1 MKAKIIVLFLMLV
14 SIAVQSQITGL
25 AFRDYNADGIQQGG
39 EPGRGNI
46 LVKFFSNAPL
56 PSKDALL
63 GSTTTAGDGSY
74 SFNPPSY
81 PVRIEFEIPNG
92 FCNLGPN
99 QDFSAPNGNTYG
111 TAVQFATGPSVK
123 NFIISYPADYSI
135 TADPQVFTTCFV
147 NGDPLIPGS
156 SADAESFVG
165 MNYLDTGDG
174 SNSGVPGAA
183 GPPHD
188 IVGLNSQVGPVWG
201 VGVSRQARQ
210 VFTAAIL
217 KRHAGLGPLGG
228 GGIYKIPVDAPL
240 PGNNWNT
247 TANYSWLDFDTDLNI
262 PTSNEAGAYTNAL
275 TGPGSNE
282 VNFSPVIGSNGDR
295 GLTSDRFAPSQDAAA
310 WEQVGRV
317 SFGDLDVSE
326 DGRWLYVI
334 NLYDKKLYQIDLVD
348 PFNPVKPV
356 LADVGTKV
364 KGFDTPAPC
373 SGNAGQHIPWGIKI
387 TRGKVFVAM
396 ICNGADAAGN
406 TIGTVD
412 DIRGYVY
419 EFDMATQAFNSVPII
434 DFPLNYRNST
444 ANRWVPWTNN
454 WIGYFEGEGFPI
466 ITDIEFDGKGNM
478 ILGMVDRRCHQA
490 GWANHDLNGDGF
502 YSIAN
507 VGDILQAVRDPN
519 VPACTYSFQFDPEFY
534 KDDLHHP
541 EPVNGGLSVHRTSDS
556 DNILATY
563 MDPVQ
568 IWSGG
573 TVRFDNYTGN
583 RSAGYT
589 IYYQPGGNV
598 TGSFGKAAGI
608 GDIEVVPD
616 LPIIEIGNYVWLD
629 LDKDGI
635 QDGNEPPI
643 VGVIV
648 ELLDAGGNVIGTSV
662 TDGNGGYYFNAS
674 NVTDPAGNGYPGPL
688 PYTNYMIRISPT
700 QFNSQGVNATPLQNH
715 VMTASNQSG
724 TGLSDYSD
732 NDASIVG
739 GIAKIN
745 ITTGAPG
752 ENNHTYD
759 FGFISCTLSVTCSSN
774 PQTSCTPSD
783 GSATVQVSGGQ
794 GNISYIWSSGE
805 VTNTING
812 KSAGTYTVT
821 VTDDYLPGC
830 TAVCQAIIGTSI
842 TLPTATCSQIDNSN
856 CVTPNGSAS
865 VTTNA
870 NQILWSTGSTN
881 LTINGLAA
889 GTYTVTVTNSTTGC
903 ANTCQ
908 SVIGNAI
915 SSPTCTIIANTQ
927 PSCANL
933 TGGSITVNPSPAG
946 TYTYTWSDN
955 GAATANR
962 TGLTGGTYTVTV
974 TNASTGCT
982 GVCNIT
988 LTTPTNCCNINAIVP
1003 QNLECVD
1010 NGTPSIVT
1018 DNRIRFN
1025 AMVTNTNTSLTG
1037 YNVTINGGTTITP
1050 NTNVPYGVTQFTL
1063 GAGTA
1068 GGGATYTI
1076 TVTDSATPGCTRTF
1090 QVVDPG
1096 TCEPATPE
1104 CPPVQCGTAS
1114 IQVNGN

>member
-1 MKAKIIVLFLMLV
+1 MKVQVIIFLFTLLAF
-14 SIAVQSQITGL
+14 SVQSQITGV
-25 AFRDYNADGIQQGG
+25 AFRDYNADGVQQAG

-46 LVKFFSNAPL
+46 LVKFYSNAAL

-63 GSTTTAGDGSY
+63 GSTTTAGDGTY

-92 FCNLGPN
+92 FCNLAPN

-111 TAVQFATGPSVK
+111 TAVQFATGPGVK
-123 NFIISYPADYSI
+123 NFIISYPADYSV
-135 TADPQVFTTCFV
+135 TADPQVFTSCFV
-147 NGDPLIPGS
+147 NGNPLIPGS
-156 SADAESFVG
+156 SADAESLVG
-165 MNYLDTGDG
+165 MNYLDSGDG
-174 SNSGVPGAA
+174 SNSGVPGAT

-201 VGVSRQARQ
+201 IGVSRQARQ
-210 VFTAAIL
+210 VFAASML
-217 KRHAGLGPLGG
+217 KRHAGMGPLGG

-262 PTSNEAGAYTNAL
+262 PTSNESGVYTNAL
-275 TGPGSNE
+275 IGSNE
-282 VNFSPVIGSNGDR
+282 VTFSPVIGSNVAR
-295 GLTSDRFAPSQDAAA
+295 GLTNDRFAPSQDAAA

-364 KGFDTPAPC
+364 KGFSIPNPC
-373 SGNAGQHIPWGIKI
+373 GGNAGQQIPWGIKI

-396 ICNGADAAGN
+396 ICNGADATGE

-419 EFDMATQAFNSVPII
+419 EFDMATQTFNSSPII
-434 DFPLNYRNST
+434 NFPLNYRNST
-444 ANRWVPWTNN
+444 ANRWLPWTNN
-454 WIGYFEGEGFPI
+454 FVDYFEGAGFPI

-478 ILGMVDRRCHQA
+478 ILGMVDRRGHQA
-490 GWANHDLNGDGF
+490 GWANYDLNGNGS

-541 EPVNGGLSVHRTSDS
+541 EPVNGGLSVHRTSDA

-573 TVRFDNYTGN
+573 TVRFDNNTGN
-583 RSAGYT
+583 RTAGYT

-616 LPIIEIGNYVWLD
+616 LPIIEIGNYVWRD
-629 LDKDGI
+629 LDRDGI

-643 VGVIV
+643 QGVIV
-648 ELLDAGGNVIGTSV
+648 QLLDAGGNVIGTSI
-662 TDGNGGYYFNAS
+662 TDANGGYYFNAS
-674 NVTDPAGNGYPGPL
+674 NVVDPAGNGYPGPL

-724 TGLSDYSD
+724 TGLSDFSD

-745 ITTGAPG
+745 ITTGQPG

-759 FGFISCTLSVTCSSN
+759 FGFIYCPQPGTGTSTTICDNSTTLINLFSLLTGEDTGGTWTRESGTGGIFSAVNGTFTPQPGATTSIFRYTVGGNECEVKSETVTININ
-774 PQTSCTPSD
+774 PQTNAGLD
-783 GSATVQVSGGQ
+783 GSAEGCEGGIIVI
-794 GNISYIWSSGE
+794 NLFDAISGE
-805 VTNTING
+805 QPGGTWTRLTGTGGNFNAA
-812 KSAGTYTVT
+812 AGTFALTAGATSSTFRYLVTGIAPCTNDDAIATVT
-821 VTDDYLPGC
+821 VTGSC
-830 TAVCQAIIGTSI
+830 CVINTIAIQS
-842 TLPTATCSQIDNSN
+842 LECLENN
-856 CVTPNGSAS
+856 TPNL
-865 VTTNA
+865 
-870 NQILWSTGSTN
+870 I
-881 LTINGLAA
+881 
-889 GTYTVTVTNSTTGC
+889 
-903 ANTCQ
+903 
-908 SVIGNAI
+908 
-915 SSPTCTIIANTQ
+915 
-927 PSCANL
+927 
-933 TGGSITVNPSPAG
+933 
-946 TYTYTWSDN
+946 
-955 GAATANR
+955 
-962 TGLTGGTYTVTV
+962 
-974 TNASTGCT
+974 
-982 GVCNIT
+982 
-988 LTTPTNCCNINAIVP
+988 
-1003 QNLECVD
+1003 
-1010 NGTPSIVT
+1010 T
-1018 DNRIRFN
+1018 DNRLRVGILASN
-1025 AMVTNTNTSLTG
+1025 LNPLLTT
-1037 YNVTINGGTTITP
+1037 YNVTVNGGTTITP
-1050 NTNVPYGVTQFTL
+1050 TVGNYGVGTFFTL
-1063 GAGTA
+1063 GNGS
-1068 GGGATYTI
+1068 GGSGATFRITLTDTTI
-1076 TVTDSATPGCTRTF
+1076 AGCTSYVD
-1090 QVVDPG
+1090 VVSPDN
-1096 TCEPATPE
+1096 CEPAEPPCPTPA
-1104 CPPVQCGTAS
+1104 CGTAA